1 MKLQLIK
8 LLITN
13 NLYYKIVGGT
23 LVKHFHIIMAAF
35 ISGTVALFTSVLGVS
50 GTIIGS
56 VLSSFLYQLLSG
68 YSEEKLEGGNLRKPK
83 LANEIVYIFPL
94 VVIGIFELIFLC
106 SALHY
111 RFDMLFDMLE
121 AAVNNN
127 LFRLMGLG
135 LILLGAY
142 PFFDSNNIDKRNG
155 TFIILIGILLFLRGL
170 IDITDTTSRIFHEVF
185 AQFDLLFAI
194 FIVVGLALVIANIL
208 IGSGNLRRT
217 TTDLVDTHKPKFTG
231 AKKVDTSSLIED
243 LNEDVMLDESYLSEG
258 NQGNDL
264 ANEDSHYTNNNSNNT
279 TDNNNQSADL
289 NNPENPNQLPLYEE
303 EVILVN
309 NPEDPDNPIKKRI
322 LKRVKQ
328 DGDFDENDDYEDMY
342 ILDDVE

>member
-1 MKLQLIK
+1 M
-8 LLITN
+8 
-13 NLYYKIVGGT
+13 GGT

-68 YSEEKLEGGNLRKPK
+68 YSEEKLE
-83 LANEIVYIFPL
+83 FPL
-94 VVIGIFELIFLC
+94 VVIGIFELIFVC

-142 PFFDSNNIDKRNG
+142 PFFDSNNIDRRNG
-155 TFIILIGILLFLRGL
+155 TFVIFLGILLFLRGL
-170 IDITDTTSRIFHEVF
+170 VDITDTTSMIFHTIF

-194 FIVVGLALVIANIL
+194 FVVIGLALVIANIL
-208 IGSGNLRRT
+208 VGSGNLRRT

-328 DGDFDENDDYEDMY
+328 DGDFEENDDYEDMY

>member
-1 MKLQLIK
+1 
-8 LLITN
+8 
-13 NLYYKIVGGT
+13 
-23 LVKHFHIIMAAF
+23 MAAF

-68 YSEEKLEGGNLRKPK
+68 YSEEKLEGGTLRKPK

-142 PFFDSNNIDKRNG
+142 PFFDSNNIDRRNG
-155 TFIILIGILLFLRGL
+155 TFIIFLGILLFLRGL
-170 IDITDTTSRIFHEVF
+170 VDITDTTSMIFQAIF
-185 AQFDLLFAI
+185 AQYDFLFAI
-194 FIVVGLALVIANIL
+194 FVVFGLALVIANIL
-208 IGSGNLRRT
+208 ISSGNLKRT
-217 TTDLVDTHKPKFTG
+217 TTDLVDSHKPKFTG
-231 AKKVDTSSLIED
+231 AKKVDTSSIIEG
-243 LNEDVMLDESYLSEG
+243 LNEDVKLDESYLSEG
-258 NQGNDL
+258 NQDNYL
-264 ANEDSHYTNNNSNNT
+264 ANEDSHLNNNNNSNAN
-279 TDNNNQSADL
+279 NNNQSADL
-289 NNPENPNQLPLYEE
+289 NNQENPNQLPLYEE

-328 DGDFDENDDYEDMY
+328 DGDFEENDDYEDMY